1 MALSRQLQIA
11 NVVTFLSLFPDNA
24 TKWSQAT
31 DEVRDF
37 ARWSKEY
44 INEFDLD
51 LLQEEVEAGKGRQP
65 LDFTKLDTP
74 SKWNTQSKKYVYE
87 SMQLMSDNT
96 LTRFHNML
104 HESFNIAE

>member
-1 MALSRQLQIA
+1 MTSTRQKQIA

-24 TKWSQAT
+24 VKWSQAT

-37 ARWSKEY
+37 ARWSRVY

-65 LDFTKLDTP
+65 LDFTKLNTP
-74 SKWNTQSKKYVYE
+74 SEWNTQGKRYVYE
-87 SMQLMSDNT
+87 SMKLMSDST
-96 LTRFHNML
+96 LKRFHDML
-104 HESFNIAE
+104 HESFKIAN